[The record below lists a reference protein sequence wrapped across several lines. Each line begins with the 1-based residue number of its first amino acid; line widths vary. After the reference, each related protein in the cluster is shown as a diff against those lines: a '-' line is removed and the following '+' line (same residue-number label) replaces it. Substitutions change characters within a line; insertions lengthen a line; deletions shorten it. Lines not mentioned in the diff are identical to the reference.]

1 MSKMVHE
8 DTVGSA
14 GSEGGGAMGS
24 TVREGPSERV
34 RGSSTLED
42 GQDVVDT
49 ELSGRK
55 PFQENNRPFDFY
67 SSLIS
72 VAGLFKTKSAKTPVV
87 VRSCLFILANS
98 TCTNSRWILN

>member
-72 VAGLFKTKSAKTPVV
+72 VAGLFKTKTVSYTHLTLPTKTHQC
-87 VRSCLFILANS
+87 R
-98 TCTNSRWILN
+98 SRWSPYH